1 MYAGRSA
8 LLALLSVCWCLQ
20 LAAGAIDCSSGDS
33 CLVQCSAQID
43 VDPGST
49 DCESLV
55 RSGDSV
61 VNQTCSSLQDV
72 LNGLAEV
79 SGYEGDDCILVLLQ
93 AGVHVVTRS
102 VTIRQNMVLRGLES
116 ATPPSVP
123 PQQQVLGGL
132 CRV

>member
-8 LLALLSVCWCLQ
+8 LLVLLSVCWYLQ

-33 CLVQCSAQID
+33 CLVQCSAQIN
-43 VDPGST
+43 VDPDSST
-49 DCESLV
+49 DCWSLV
-55 RSGDSV
+55 GSGDSV

-79 SGYEGDDCILVLLQ
+79 SGYDRDDCILVLLQ

-102 VTIRQNMVLRGLES
+102 VTIRRNLVLRGPES
-116 ATPPSVP
+116 ATAPSVP
-123 PQQQVLGGL
+123 PQQQVLGDH
-132 CRV
+132 